1 MSALPPISKS
11 TEKRS
16 AAIEERAV
24 KRRIG
29 KIVARMVAR
38 QTQRREANRLAL
50 RTNKVEATPKFGM
63 SRWRLSL

>member
-1 MSALPPISKS
+1 
-11 TEKRS
+11 
-16 AAIEERAV
+16 
-24 KRRIG
+24 
-29 KIVARMVAR
+29 MVAP